1 MTMHPS
7 MPLYVTV
14 FEADTG
20 HLTLAED
27 GTYNRLLRLCWLTR
41 GCSIPDDPAWIERRM
56 RCGAEEYQNLVA
68 PCLREF
74 FHRRNGRLFQRRQ
87 QKAWGG
93 AKMLAVKRAD
103 AVHKGGRHCN
113 QLKMGGSQE
122 SKA

>member
-1 MTMHPS
+1 MKMPPY

-74 FHRRNGRLFQRRQ
+74 FHRRNGRLFQKRQ
-87 QKAWGG
+87 QKEWRR
-93 AKMLAVKRAD
+93 AKMLADKRSEAGR
-103 AVHKGGRHCN
+103 KGGRPRN
-113 QLKMGGSQE
+113 PLKLVGSQ
-122 SKA
+122 